1 MAKQVKAEQLPDI
14 SQSLEQ
20 LGETTTAAELVRTQ
34 GQSKKLRVISEK
46 KLMTWI
52 LALLNQ
58 HMAGKADSFS
68 DQEKEEL
75 LKKTQDEL
83 AKRIKREQ
91 DAQGERERLKA
102 ELDKAMA
109 KVSEAKAGQL
119 DAEQLNEALSLLK
132 TKLEEAEQ
140 INQDMQQ
147 DNYDLHDQLNEKM
160 ALLSST
166 IAEKEKLRTTVRNQL
181 VRSNALVEG
190 VLGLDT
196 SLYGSRHQ
204 DENPPSE
211 EGDDAVE
218 ESQFY
223 HDFEVGAKV
232 IDTLSTDLQRMR
244 SIAQSAQDKDAARAN
259 DPRMNL
265 LEGDLQLLE
274 QLKEGSLHAVDV
286 AEPVEGL
293 VEAVE
298 GARAE
303 AQELERVG
311 AAALG
316 AAGGREDVLS
326 TVPDASGEAAEV
338 LAGTTS
344 VVRELAASL
353 ARAKSR
359 LTALKEMS
367 DQADEARNTSEL
379 ELEQT
384 KTAYQQVLAA
394 LAARAKADKQKVSPA
409 LVSEDA
415 PTEESSAKAIE
426 VIGKLRGGSA
436 PETKQILSDHLMLVD
451 RLLGEESGMRV
462 APPPADAEDSVL
474 MERLNAD
481 SAALERLVRE
491 HKSELAAAHGREQA
505 LAEQVRALARARSKS
520 VKAEF
525 GSEAQPLDVGL
536 KQLDQALSESDNPA
550 AAADAAKLVIA
561 ALADEAARGPSITD
575 LKRLD
580 DERTRLASQ
589 VGQAQQK
596 IAALESDLDRA
607 RGELGAVSSQG
618 ETRRRTERDVAA
630 ELVRAAKGDEQLA
643 DSTADLAL
651 AVDGNGEDLSAP
663 LREAVTSLA
672 RRKHDLSEENDRI
685 KTELAAVRTQ
695 ADEAG
700 KRSTSLSGEQQ
711 RLTLQLSQAQQRLQD
726 LDRDLGRGRTDLD
739 ALRTQLADS
748 SAKRTAAESER
759 SKLAAQASASDEK
772 LREAESMLNKAREEL
787 TAAKTALRSRRES
800 DAQIADVLGRVAQGD
815 PDLTEIAN
823 AEFAGDEAA
832 SQQAAKAVE
841 VLAARKQEL
850 AATVERMQR
859 DGDALKWQI
868 KEANDRCVTMEGERD
883 EMALNGKEVIAALTQ
898 QRERTVQELEQ
909 IKRANSDA
917 EQQLNRFQSRVIAAE
932 TANRQLAESLSAL
945 AAAEKDQGATGVE
958 DKRVDL
964 ELALSQLPDEGED
977 AVSIPEDLSLQ
988 LASSGQKLA
997 EALLQR
1003 RQQITS
1009 TFQRG
1014 QQDNASLKI
1023 QLDKLKTEA
1032 AAAQT
1037 ALEDQESSLR
1047 SSQAEVK
1054 AVRQEMA
1061 NQGRDLA
1068 QKVQELTSARGEF
1081 ASAKAELAVA
1091 QNRVEDLD
1099 RRSQQ
1104 NASKLADIRREQEQL
1119 QSQLAEAQGKAD
1131 AHAHAQ
1137 SQLVQALRSLTNR
1150 QDASPELARAL
1161 TDPDLSDPLSKAAQ
1175 KLDLAQASGPEQLAI
1190 AGQAYVHALHDRVQL
1205 LAQGLEETRGQLG
1218 ATKASEDHLN
1228 SELAALRASVVD
1240 RDHQI
1245 ENLAKGMERAK
1256 AEQAELIN
1264 QIMENRRAHDGT
1276 AATLKQ
1282 LQEQLRQAQAE
1293 VAEYQARD
1301 GASSGHFSS
1310 DNDRLRQELEAERKA
1325 REEIEA
1331 KIADLSERVESGDS
1345 RLKAQRDE
1353 FTRRLE
1359 ERDSVIHQK
1368 DRQLDNLA
1376 AQRSD
1381 AKSLEAQLAA
1391 LSKDLAGA
1399 NDRIKELEGAHG
1411 AHAGA
1416 SVKTSDL
1423 ARELK
1428 NVQSERDQLREKS
1441 RQIEADLTDAVSL
1454 SASLKTQLDEKRKG
1468 GDGAREKLHKELA
1481 EEREK
1486 GNALRDEFRK
1496 LKEEVVGLRA
1506 RIRRLTDPSGGTGSG
1521 GTGVHKLS

>member
-1 MAKQVKAEQLPDI
+1 MAKPVKAEQLPDI
-14 SQSLEQ
+14 SQSLEN
-20 LGETTTAAELVRTQ
+20 LGETTTAAELVRTK

-46 KLMTWI
+46 QLMTWI
-52 LALLNQ
+52 LSLLNQ

-91 DAQGERERLKA
+91 DAQGERDKLKA
-102 ELDKAMA
+102 ELDRAMA

-119 DAEQLNEALSLLK
+119 DAEQLNEALNTLK
-132 TKLEEAEQ
+132 AKLEEAEQ
-140 INQDMQQ
+140 INQDLQQ

-166 IAEKEKLRTTVRNQL
+166 IAEKEKLRTTVRNQM

-196 SLYGSRHQ
+196 TLYGSRHQ
-204 DENPPSE
+204 EENPPA
-211 EGDDAVE
+211 EGNDDSVE
-218 ESQFY
+218 EEQFY

-232 IDTLSTDLQRMR
+232 VETLSTDLQRLR
-244 SIAQSAQDKDAARAN
+244 DIASSAGDKDAAKA
-259 DPRMNL
+259 NL
-265 LEGDLQLLE
+265 LESDLQLLE

-286 AEPVEGL
+286 AEPVAGL

-303 AQELERVG
+303 AEQLEHVG
-311 AAALG
+311 ATALG
-316 AAGGREDVLS
+316 AAGGREDALS
-326 TVPDASGEAAEV
+326 AVPDAGGEAAEV
-338 LAGTTS
+338 LAGTTG

-367 DQADEARNTSEL
+367 DQADEARNASEQ
-379 ELEQT
+379 EAEQI
-384 KTAYQQVLAA
+384 KAAYQQVLAA
-394 LAARAKADKQKVSPA
+394 LAERAKADKQRVPTA
-409 LVSEDA
+409 LVAEDA
-415 PTEESSAKAIE
+415 PTEESSAKAVE
-426 VIGKLRGGSA
+426 VIGKLRGGA
-436 PETKQILSDHLMLVD
+436 GPEAKQMLSDHLMLVD
-451 RLLGEESGMRV
+451 RLLGEEAGMHV
-462 APPPADAEDSVL
+462 APPRADAEDSVL
-474 MERLNAD
+474 LERLNAN
-481 SAALERLVRE
+481 SAALERLVHE
-491 HKSELAAAHGREQA
+491 HKEELAAARAREQA
-505 LAEQVRALARARSKS
+505 LAEQVRALAKARAQS

-525 GSEAQPLDVGL
+525 AGDEPLDAKL
-536 KQLDQALSESDNPA
+536 KQLDQALSTRDNPA
-550 AAADAAKLVIA
+550 AAADAAKQVMA
-561 ALADEAARGPSITD
+561 ALADEAAKGPSSAD

-580 DERTRLASQ
+580 DERARLAAQ

-596 IAALESDLDRA
+596 IASLEADLDRA
-607 RGELGAVSSQG
+607 RGELGAVNAQG
-618 ETRRRTERDVAA
+618 ETRRRTEREVAA
-630 ELVRAAKGDEQLA
+630 ELVRAAKGDDKLA

-651 AVDGNGEDLSAP
+651 AVDGGGEDLSAP
-663 LREAVTSLA
+663 LREAVTNLA
-672 RRKHDLSEENDRI
+672 RRKQDLVEENDRL
-685 KTELAAVRTQ
+685 KGELETVRTQ
-695 ADEAG
+695 AEETG
-700 KRSTSLSGEQQ
+700 KRSTTLASEQQ
-711 RLTLQLSQAQQRLQD
+711 KLTFQLSQAQQRLQD
-726 LDRDLGRGRTDLD
+726 LDRDLGRSRADLD
-739 ALRTQLADS
+739 ALRTQLAEA
-748 SAKRTAAESER
+748 SAKRTTAEAER
-759 SKLAAQASASDEK
+759 SKLAAQASASEEK
-772 LREAESMLNKAREEL
+772 LREAEAVLAKARDEL
-787 TAAKTALRSRRES
+787 NAAKTALRARRES
-800 DAQIADVLGRVAQGD
+800 DAQVAELVGRVAQGD
-815 PDLTEIAN
+815 PDLTELAN
-823 AEFAGDEAA
+823 ADFAGDEAA
-832 SQQAAKAVE
+832 TQQAAKAVE

-859 DGDALKWQI
+859 DSDALKWQI
-868 KEANDRCVTMEGERD
+868 KEANDRCVTLEGERD
-883 EMALNGKEVIAALTQ
+883 EMALSGKEVIAALTH

-909 IKRANSDA
+909 IKRAHEESQ
-917 EQQLNRFQSRVIAAE
+917 QQLNRFQNRVIAAE

-1003 RQQITS
+1003 RQQMTTS
-1009 TFQRG
+1009 FQRG
-1014 QQDNASLKI
+1014 QQDNAALKN
-1023 QLDKLKTEA
+1023 QLERLKAEA
-1032 AAAQT
+1032 AAAQS
-1037 ALEDQESSLR
+1037 ALEEQESSLR

-1068 QKVQELTSARGEF
+1068 QKVQELTGARGEV
-1081 ASAKAELAVA
+1081 ASVKAELAVA
-1091 QNRVEDLD
+1091 QSRVEELD

-1104 NASKLADIRREQEQL
+1104 TAGKLADIRREQEQL
-1119 QSQLAEAQGKAD
+1119 QNSLAEAQAKAD

-1137 SQLVQALRSLTNR
+1137 EQLVQALRTLTNR

-1175 KLDLAQASGPEQLAI
+1175 KLDLAQAAGPEQLAI
-1190 AGQAYVHALHDRVQL
+1190 AGQAYVHALHERVQL
-1205 LAQGLEETRGQLG
+1205 LAENLEETRGQLG
-1218 ATKASEDHLN
+1218 AAKASEDHLN
-1228 SELAALRASVVD
+1228 GELAALRASVVD

-1245 ENLAKGMERAK
+1245 ENLAKGVERAK

-1264 QIMENRRAHDGT
+1264 QIMENRRTHDAT

-1282 LQEQLRQAQAE
+1282 VQEQLRQAQAE
-1293 VAEYQARD
+1293 IADYQARD

-1310 DNDRLRQELEAERKA
+1310 DNERLRQELDAERKA
-1325 REEIEA
+1325 REELEA
-1331 KIADLSERVESGDS
+1331 KLADLSERVESGDA

-1359 ERDSVIHQK
+1359 ERDGVISQK
-1368 DRQLDNLA
+1368 DRQLDALA
-1376 AQRSD
+1376 AQRGD
-1381 AKSLEAQLAA
+1381 AKSLEAQVAA
-1391 LSKDLAGA
+1391 LTSDLASA
-1399 NDRIKELEGAHG
+1399 NDRIKELEALHG

-1428 NVQSERDQLREKS
+1428 NVQAERDQLREKS
-1441 RQIEADLTDAVSL
+1441 RAIEAELTDAVSL

-1468 GDGAREKLHKELA
+1468 GEGAREKLQKELA

-1486 GNALRDEFRK
+1486 GNALREEFRK

-1521 GTGVHKLS
+1521 GTGAHKL